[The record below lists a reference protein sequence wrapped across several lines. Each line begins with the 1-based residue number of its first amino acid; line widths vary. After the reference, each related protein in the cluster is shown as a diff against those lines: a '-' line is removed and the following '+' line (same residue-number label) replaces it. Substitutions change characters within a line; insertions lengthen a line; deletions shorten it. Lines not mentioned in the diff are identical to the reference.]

1 MLNLGIIDKNMK
13 FKTKLLTKFM
23 KKAIMIKIKEKAKS
37 NTKFAENV
45 GKIAKRKEKQGVCN

>member
-1 MLNLGIIDKNMK
+1 MK